1 MKVTEHP
8 LYQQRREKLDLLEK
22 RIWDV
27 RGQMYVDKI
36 YFGGH
41 DSMTLKDSY
50 LKFVLFFYTGK
61 IIENKIYTEIHSKLQ
76 CITVYYC
83 VLLCITQ

>member
-8 LYQQRREKLDLLEK
+8 LYHQRREKLDLLEK

-27 RGQMYVDKI
+27 RGQMHVDKI

-61 IIENKIYTEIHSKLQ
+61 IIENKIYTEIHSKLL
-76 CITVYYC
+76 CITVYYT
-83 VLLCITQ
+83 VNTQ

>member
-50 LKFVLFFYTGK
+50 LIFVIFFTQAKFL
-61 IIENKIYTEIHSKLQ
+61 ENKIYTAIHNKLL

-83 VLLCITQ
+83 VLHSTVM

>member
-22 RIWDV
+22 RILDV
-27 RGQMYVDKI
+27 KGQMYVDKI

-41 DSMTLKDSY
+41 DSMTLKDSKVSDSGVFLDGGPWES
-50 LKFVLFFYTGK
+50 LKKSLKVFDHLLTGGAGGK
-61 IIENKIYTEIHSKLQ
+61 EKN
-76 CITVYYC
+76 
-83 VLLCITQ
+83 

>member
-8 LYQQRREKLDLLEK
+8 LYRQRREKLDLLEK

-50 LKFVLFFYTGK
+50 LIFVIFFTQAKFLRIKFTPKYIVNYSVL
-61 IIENKIYTEIHSKLQ
+61 L
-76 CITVYYC
+76 CITVYYT
-83 VLLCITQ
+83 VNTQ

>member
-27 RGQMYVDKI
+27 RGQMDVDKI

-50 LKFVLFFYTGK
+50 FIFVFFLHRQNY
-61 IIENKIYTEIHSKLQ
+61 
-76 CITVYYC
+76 
-83 VLLCITQ
+83 